1 MKYLLMCCHEEK
13 KWDSMSKSECDA
25 VMEETM
31 AYVEALKKSGQLLAV
46 EQLDPI
52 KTAISVRV
60 RSGKLSVTDGPYAE
74 TKEQLGGFFL
84 INARDLNEAI
94 QVAGRIPSARFGSIE
109 IRPIQEFDQAQ

>member
-31 AYVEALKKSGQLLAV
+31 AYCEALKKSGQLLAV

-60 RSGKLSVTDGPYAE
+60 RSGSCP
-74 TKEQLGGFFL
+74 
-84 INARDLNEAI
+84 
-94 QVAGRIPSARFGSIE
+94 
-109 IRPIQEFDQAQ
+109 